1 MQAPPPPAQPRV
13 PRGRFASVIFD
24 CDSTLSEIEGIDVLA
39 HRCRDQVVQLTEAA
53 MRGEIAL
60 EEVYGRR
67 LSVVQP
73 TRGEIDALGDKY
85 VEMMVPG
92 AREVVNGL
100 RASGVTVYIVSGGIR
115 NAVLVLSRALG
126 LADDA
131 VFAVDVHFHDDGSYA
146 GFDTASPLA
155 RSGGKRALLE
165 SWGDKLERPA
175 MFVGDGAT
183 DLEAKPVVDCF
194 VAFAGVVARPNV
206 VAGADV
212 VVRTADLTP
221 LLPLALGERSLELT
235 G

>member
-1 MQAPPPPAQPRV
+1 M
-13 PRGRFASVIFD
+13 IFD
-24 CDSTLSEIEGIDVLA
+24 CDSTLSSIEGIDRLA
-39 HRCRDQVVQLTEAA
+39 YRCRAEVEQLTEAA
-53 MRGEIAL
+53 MRGEVAL

-67 LSVVQP
+67 LAIVQP
-73 TRGEIDALGDKY
+73 TRDEVDALGEQY
-85 VEMMVPG
+85 IATMVPG

-100 RASGVTVYIVSGGIR
+100 QASGVTVYIVSGGIR
-115 NAVLVLSRALG
+115 NAVLTLARSLDV
-126 LADDA
+126 ADDK
-131 VFAVDVHFHDDGSYA
+131 VFAVDLHFSDDGSYA

-155 RSGGKRALLE
+155 RSGGKRVLLE
-165 SWGDKLERPA
+165 SWGSALTRPV

-194 VAFAGVVARPNV
+194 VAFAGVIERPNV

-212 VVRTADLTP
+212 VVRTPALTP